1 VNHLGRHDRRGAVG
15 RCRGPGPRTE
25 LGVGASRCRAH
36 EVQAA
41 GGAVTVKVTNWREAD
56 LVELQVG
63 ESGRC
68 QTKFYTAC
76 LRAGTRWSSTVFAH
90 ELSPRAASFEP
101 ENGLYTFA
109 LTMPSEEFGPCQL
122 RAAIVLGIRSDD
134 VQAAL
139 GGKRLD
145 LLTGALGV
153 LILARGS
160 EVGSGVHNETARVR
174 FGWFIFDGSF

>member
-1 VNHLGRHDRRGAVG
+1 
-15 RCRGPGPRTE
+15 
-25 LGVGASRCRAH
+25 
-36 EVQAA
+36 
-41 GGAVTVKVTNWREAD
+41 
-56 LVELQVG
+56 
-63 ESGRC
+63 
-68 QTKFYTAC
+68 
-76 LRAGTRWSSTVFAH
+76 
-90 ELSPRAASFEP
+90 
-101 ENGLYTFA
+101 
-109 LTMPSEEFGPCQL
+109 MPSEEFGPCQL